1 MKYIFLFLIINNL
14 SLFAFEN
21 FFYDF
26 SVRSNYSKYFNSSN
40 NAVNIK
46 PQRYYISGDYYV
58 EVSNSIVGDYVYYSF
73 FNRKNDVSYIFPG
86 SYVIKVG
93 KYGIEQVKIFFLNR
107 ADTFIRIKAGDVY
120 SSADFYLINTLI
132 HKDIKLPF
140 KMNDIATGSF
150 LEVVKYIDNFIDFE
164 LFNPKYLEVYDNVS
178 NMVDSLKSFF
188 KVFPL
193 MFEVHDG
200 AMNALGEMV
209 YIRTG
214 EPQREPIGFNC
225 SGFGKWV
232 ADSIYKAKTGKLLK
246 IKDLKI
252 RHIGVRGDSFTKY
265 HEFKQDPFFGLDWS
279 RNIAYKLQ
287 NIDAALDLSKINEL
301 DVNNIAFLKYI
312 ENRGYEIDNLE
323 FILYY
328 LSLKEPGYMYLGS
341 INTTIDGFPGK
352 IFHKH
357 IVVLFPFI
365 DKNSIFR
372 VSVMEINDETSIKS
386 LLNRYPNSYIHLVK
400 VKVPKNIS
408 VVSIPRRIK
417 N

>member
-1 MKYIFLFLIINNL
+1 MRYIFLFLMVGNL
-14 SLFAFEN
+14 GLFAFEN

-26 SVRSNYSKYFNSSN
+26 SVRSSYSNYFSSSN
-40 NAVNIK
+40 DAIK
-46 PQRYYISGDYYV
+46 IETTKYYILDNYYI

-73 FNRKNDVSYIFPG
+73 FNRKNGVSYIFPG

-93 KYGIEQVKIFFLNR
+93 KHGIEQVKIFFLNR
-107 ADTFIRIKAGDVY
+107 SDTFIRIKAGDVH
-120 SSADFYLINTLI
+120 SNADFYLINTLI

-140 KMNDIATGSF
+140 KISDIATGSF
-150 LEVVKYIDNFIDFE
+150 IEVVRYIDNFIDFE

-178 NMVDSLKSFF
+178 NMVDNLKSFL
-188 KVFPL
+188 KISPL

-200 AMNALGEMV
+200 AMNEFGEMV
-209 YIRTG
+209 YIKTG

-225 SGFGKWV
+225 SGFSKWV
-232 ADSIYKAKTGKLLK
+232 ADSIYKVKTEKLLK
-246 IKDLKI
+246 IKDLKV
-252 RHIGVRGDSFTKY
+252 RHIGVRGNGFTKY
-265 HEFKQDPFFGLDWS
+265 HEFSRDPFFGLDWT
-279 RNIAYKLQ
+279 RNIAYKLH
-287 NIDAALDLSKINEL
+287 NVNVNLDLSKIKEF
-301 DVNNIAFLKYI
+301 DVNNIGFLKYI

-328 LSLKEPGYMYLGS
+328 LAVKDPGHIYLGS
-341 INTTIDGFPGK
+341 LNTTIDGFPGK

-365 DKNSIFR
+365 DQNSIFR
-372 VSVMEINDETSIKS
+372 VSLMEINDETSIKS
-386 LLNRYPNSYIHLVK
+386 LKDRYPNSYIHLVK
-400 VKVPKNIS
+400 VKVPKHIS

>member
-1 MKYIFLFLIINNL
+1 MVGNL

-26 SVRSNYSKYFNSSN
+26 SVRSSYSNYFSSSN
-40 NAVNIK
+40 NAIK
-46 PQRYYISGDYYV
+46 IETTKYHIVDNYYI

-73 FNRKNDVSYIFPG
+73 FNRKNGISYIFPG

-93 KYGIEQVKIFFLNR
+93 KHGIEQVKIFFLNR
-107 ADTFIRIKAGDVY
+107 SDTFIRIKAGNVY
-120 SSADFYLINTLI
+120 SNADFYLINTLI

-140 KMNDIATGSF
+140 KISDIATGSF
-150 LEVVKYIDNFIDFE
+150 IEVVRYIGNFIDFE

-178 NMVDSLKSFF
+178 NMVDNLKSFL
-188 KVFPL
+188 KISPL

-200 AMNALGEMV
+200 AMNEFGEMV
-209 YIRTG
+209 YIKTG

-225 SGFGKWV
+225 SGFSKWV
-232 ADSIYKAKTGKLLK
+232 ADSIYKVKTEKLLK
-246 IKDLKI
+246 IKDLKV
-252 RHIGVRGDSFTKY
+252 RHIGVRGNGFTQY
-265 HEFKQDPFFGLDWS
+265 HEFSRDPFFGLDWT
-279 RNIAYKLQ
+279 RNIAYKLH
-287 NIDAALDLSKINEL
+287 NVDVDLDLSKIKEF
-301 DVNNIAFLKYI
+301 DVNNIGFLKYI
-312 ENRGYEIDNLE
+312 EDRGYKVDNLE

-328 LSLKEPGYMYLGS
+328 LAVKDPGHIYLGS
-341 INTTIDGFPGK
+341 VNTTIDGFPGK

-365 DKNSIFR
+365 DQNSIFR
-372 VSVMEINDETSIKS
+372 VSLMEINDETSIKS
-386 LLNRYPNSYIHLVK
+386 LKDRYPNSYVHLVK
-400 VKVPKNIS
+400 VKVPKHIS

>member
-1 MKYIFLFLIINNL
+1 MRYIFLFLIVGNL
-14 SLFAFEN
+14 GLFAFEN

-26 SVRSNYSKYFNSSN
+26 SVRSSYSNYFSSSDDAIKIETTKYHILDN
-40 NAVNIK
+40 
-46 PQRYYISGDYYV
+46 YYI

-73 FNRKNDVSYIFPG
+73 FNRKNGVSYIFPG

-93 KYGIEQVKIFFLNR
+93 KHGIEQVKIFFLNR
-107 ADTFIRIKAGDVY
+107 SDTFIRIKAGDVH
-120 SSADFYLINTLI
+120 SNADFYLINTLI

-140 KMNDIATGSF
+140 KISDIATGSF
-150 LEVVKYIDNFIDFE
+150 IEVVRYIDNFIDFE

-178 NMVDSLKSFF
+178 NMVDSLKSFL
-188 KVFPL
+188 KISPL

-200 AMNALGEMV
+200 AMNEFGEMV
-209 YIRTG
+209 YIKTG

-225 SGFGKWV
+225 SGFSKWV
-232 ADSIYKAKTGKLLK
+232 ADSIYKVKTEKLLK
-246 IKDLKI
+246 IKDLKV
-252 RHIGVRGDSFTKY
+252 RHIGVRGNAFTKY
-265 HEFKQDPFFGLDWS
+265 HEFSRDPFFGLDWT
-279 RNIAYKLQ
+279 RNIAYKLH
-287 NIDAALDLSKINEL
+287 NVNVNLDLSKIKEF
-301 DVNNIAFLKYI
+301 DVNNIGFLKYI

-328 LSLKEPGYMYLGS
+328 LAVKDPGHIYLGS
-341 INTTIDGFPGK
+341 LNTTIDGFPGK

-365 DKNSIFR
+365 DQNSIFR
-372 VSVMEINDETSIKS
+372 VSLMEINDETSIKS
-386 LLNRYPNSYIHLVK
+386 LKDRYPNSYIHLVK
-400 VKVPKNIS
+400 VKVPKHIS